1 MPAAAGATF
10 LENDMPDSLLGFH
23 GPLAAP
29 RSHPLRPAAASVLR
43 HASRLLARLARR
55 LEAVHLARARRAP
68 ELEFYADACAPE
80 GALYA
85 DGELVGYLPGIRRL

>member
-1 MPAAAGATF
+1 MSER
-10 LENDMPDSLLGFH
+10 LMGFD

-29 RSHPLRPAAASVLR
+29 RGHLLRPATASALR
-43 HASRLLARLARR
+43 QISRLLSRVARR
-55 LEAVHLARARRAP
+55 LESAQAARGRRAP

-85 DGELVGYLPGIRRL
+85 DGELVGYLPGVRRL

>member
-1 MPAAAGATF
+1 
-10 LENDMPDSLLGFH
+10 MPDSLLGFH

-29 RSHPLRPAAASVLR
+29 RSHPLRPATASVLR
-43 HASRLLARLARR
+43 QASRVLARLARR
-55 LEAVHLARARRAP
+55 LESTHASRARRTP

-85 DGELVGYLPGIRRL
+85 DGELVGYLPGVTRL